1 MILLAA
7 LPVCLGGCRPQ
18 APPPAPRPSIVLIT
32 VDTLRA
38 DHLGAYGYP
47 RPTSPNFDALARQ
60 SVLFLRCWSHAPMT
74 ITSFASL
81 LTGRLPHETGVI
93 AYERL
98 PADTSTLS
106 ERLRDAGYRT
116 WAVVSNYVLRNGV
129 GFEQGFDVY
138 DDRMDD
144 EEVTRK
150 GPQRVASRTTD
161 AAVEALASL
170 GEGKQPFFLWVH
182 YQDPHGPY
190 TPPQRLTDLIATD
203 RVPAGSDQRLRVNAD
218 VSGNGGIP
226 VYQALPGVDTRAEY
240 VARYDGEIRYFDEEL
255 GRLLEAID
263 AATSGEPPV
272 IAVTSDHGEGMGEHD
287 YYFAHGEHLY
297 DTLLHVPLAI
307 RAPGV
312 APAVREDP
320 VQHLDLLPTLLELV
334 DLGPES
340 TLPGRSLLYPPPAA
354 GEEDRL
360 IVAQLSEGV
369 AVRSGSWKLVLRP
382 QRVDLFDLS
391 SDPGEERDL
400 EGVRSYA
407 PIRRRL
413 LAEARR
419 LSREI
424 DAIVPR
430 PTPEWTDDE
439 RRKLEALGYVQ

>member
-1 MILLAA
+1 
-7 LPVCLGGCRPQ
+7 V
-18 APPPAPRPSIVLIT
+18 PRPSVILIT

-47 RPTSPNFDALARQ
+47 RPTSPNFDELARQ

-93 AYERL
+93 AYERV
-98 PADTSTLS
+98 PAGTSTLA

-116 WAVVSNYVLRNGV
+116 WAVVSNYVLRTGV

-144 EEVTRK
+144 EEITRK
-150 GPQRVASRTTD
+150 GPQRVAARTTD
-161 AAVEALASL
+161 AAVGALATL
-170 GEGKQPFFLWVH
+170 GEGKQPYFLWVH

-203 RVPAGSDQRLRVNAD
+203 DVPDGRDERLRVNAD

-226 VYQALPGVDTRAEY
+226 VYQALPGVDTRSAY

-263 AATSGEPPV
+263 AATLGAPPV
-272 IAVTSDHGEGMGEHD
+272 IVVTSDHGEGMGEHD

-334 DLGPES
+334 GLELSSAP
-340 TLPGRSLLYPPPAA
+340 LPGRSLLEDLPAA
-354 GEEDRL
+354 AENDRL

-369 AVRSGSWKLVLRP
+369 AVRSGTWKLVLRP
-382 QRVDLFDLS
+382 HRVELFDLAT
-391 SDPGEERDL
+391 DPGEERNL
-400 EGVRSYA
+400 AGERSYT

-413 LAEARR
+413 LTEARR
-419 LSREI
+419 LRREI
-424 DAIVPR
+424 EAIVPR

-439 RRKLEALGYVQ
+439 RRKLEALGYVE